1 MIPTLA
7 PISPRNCGLT
17 DIKLETKHAI
27 YQKLANF
34 ISVKKVSLLSVVFVM

>member
-7 PISPRNCGLT
+7 PISPRNWGLI

-27 YQKLANF
+27 YQKLAY
-34 ISVKKVSLLSVVFVM
+34 LM